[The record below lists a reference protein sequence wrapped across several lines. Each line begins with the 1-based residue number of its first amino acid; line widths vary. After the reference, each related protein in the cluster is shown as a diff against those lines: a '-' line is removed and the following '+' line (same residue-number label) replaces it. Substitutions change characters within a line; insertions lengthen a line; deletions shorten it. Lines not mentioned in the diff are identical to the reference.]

1 MGDAHPVPT
10 PSEPGTRLLKSM
22 CPAVLNAGET
32 RLYQQM
38 IGCLMYSAVLTCP
51 DISFAVNQ
59 CT

>member
-22 CPAVLNAGET
+22 CPAVPNAEET
-32 RLYQQM
+32 RLYQQL
-38 IGCLMYSAVLTCP
+38 IGGLMCTAVLMCP

-59 CT
+59 CA